1 VLSLLKLIS
10 KGQDSLTE
18 EIQIPQKHPRAE
30 SLRIRENLIK
40 HSKSGV
46 VASAGLIAHGRGEAF
61 DYILGEKTTQPAL
74 KAIKATAATLLT
86 AEHTVISVNG
96 NAAAL
101 ASKDIVKL
109 AKITKAKIEVNLF
122 YRSSEREISIKKIL
136 EEAGAT
142 EILGIGETA
151 SARIPEVGSERRR
164 VDPKGILIA
173 DVVLVPLEDGDRT
186 EALVRMGKKVIA
198 IDLNP
203 LSRTA
208 QFASITIVDNIVRAM
223 PTLIEM
229 VNKLETKNKKQL
241 EHTASTFDNKKTLG
255 ETIDLIHSRLSRL
268 AKKGIYLPILEV
280 GEP

>member
-1 VLSLLKLIS
+1 
-10 KGQDSLTE
+10 LTE
-18 EIQIPQKHPRAE
+18 EIEIPQKHPRAK
-30 SLRIRENLIK
+30 SLRIREKLINNF
-40 HSKSGV
+40 KSGV

-74 KAIKATAATLLT
+74 KAIEATAATLLT
-86 AEHTVISVNG
+86 AEHPVISVNG

-101 ASKDIVKL
+101 ASKDIMKL
-109 AKITKAKIEVNLF
+109 SKITKAKIEVNLF
-122 YRSSEREISIKKIL
+122 YRSFEREIAIKRVL

-142 EILGIGETA
+142 ELLGVGETA
-151 SARIPEVGSERRR
+151 SARISEVGSERRR

-223 PTLIEM
+223 PTLTETIG
-229 VNKLETKNKKQL
+229 KLKTKNKKKL
-241 EHTASTFDNKKTLG
+241 EHIASTFDNKKTLG
-255 ETIDLIHSRLSRL
+255 EAIDLIHKRLSEL
-268 AKKGIYLPILEV
+268 AKKGVYLPTLEV
-280 GEP
+280 EEP

>member
-1 VLSLLKLIS
+1 MPSSPKLIS
-10 KGQDSLTE
+10 KEQDSLTE
-18 EIQIPQKHPRAE
+18 EIEIPQKHPRAK
-30 SLRIRENLIK
+30 SLRIREKLIK
-40 HSKSGV
+40 HFKSGV

-74 KAIKATAATLLT
+74 KAIEAAAVTLLT
-86 AEHTVISVNG
+86 AEHPVISVNG

-101 ASKDIVKL
+101 ASKDIVEL
-109 AKITKAKIEVNLF
+109 SKITKAKIEVNLF
-122 YRSSEREISIKKIL
+122 YRSSEREIAIKRVL

-142 EILGIGETA
+142 ELLGVGEAA
-151 SARIPEVGSERRR
+151 SARISEVGSERRR

-186 EALVRMGKKVIA
+186 EALVRMGKKVVA

-208 QFASITIVDNIVRAM
+208 QFATITIVDNIVRAI
-223 PTLIEM
+223 PTLIKM
-229 VNKLETKNKKQL
+229 INKLKTEHKKQL

-255 ETIDLIHSRLSRL
+255 EAIDLIHRRLSKL
-268 AKKGIYLPILEV
+268 AKKVYLPILEV
-280 GEP
+280 EEP

>member
-1 VLSLLKLIS
+1 VLSLLKSIS

-18 EIQIPQKHPRAE
+18 EIKIPQKHPRAE
-30 SLRIRENLIK
+30 SLRIREKLIR
-40 HSKSGV
+40 HFKSGV

-203 LSRTA
+203 FSRTA
-208 QFASITIVDNIVRAM
+208 QFATITIVDNIVRAI
-223 PTLIEM
+223 PTLIKIVSKLKTKSEK
-229 VNKLETKNKKQL
+229 KLE
-241 EHTASTFDNKKTLG
+241 HIASTFDNKETLG
-255 ETIDLIHSRLSRL
+255 EAIHLIHRRLSRL
-268 AKKGIYLPILEV
+268 AEKGVYLPILE
-280 GEP
+280 EDES

>member
-1 VLSLLKLIS
+1 
-10 KGQDSLTE
+10 LTE
-18 EIQIPQKHPRAE
+18 EIKIPQKHPRAE
-30 SLRIRENLIK
+30 SLRIREKLIK
-40 HSKSGV
+40 NFKSGV
-46 VASAGLIAHGRGEAF
+46 VASAGLIAHGRGETF

-74 KAIKATAATLLT
+74 KAIEAAAATLLT
-86 AEHTVISVNG
+86 AEHPVISVNG

-101 ASKDIVKL
+101 ASKDIVEL
-109 AKITKAKIEVNLF
+109 SKITKAKIEVNLF
-122 YRSSEREISIKKIL
+122 YRSSEREIAIKRVL

-142 EILGIGETA
+142 KVLGVDEAA
-151 SARIPEVGSERRR
+151 SARISEVGSERRR

-208 QFASITIVDNIVRAM
+208 QFATITIVDNIVRAI
-223 PTLIEM
+223 PTLTEII
-229 VNKLETKNKKQL
+229 NKLKREDKKKL
-241 EHTASTFDNKKTLG
+241 EHTASTFDNKKNLG
-255 ETIDLIHSRLSRL
+255 EAIDLIHRRLSKL
-268 AKKGIYLPILEV
+268 AEKGVYLPILEV